1 MGSHRGRGALG
12 SPHAMPGLV
21 KIDDA
26 DDPRIAP
33 YRDVRE
39 RDLMGRAG
47 LFVAESEVVVRVM
60 IGSRRWGVRSMLL
73 EQRRVEGM
81 QDVLAGLD
89 DRTTIYVASQ
99 KVMDAI
105 VGFPIHRGV
114 LALGERGLDLH
125 PDEVLDKPGMFV
137 GLVGLTNHDNVGGIF
152 RNAAAFGAAGVL
164 LDRASCDPLYRKAIR
179 VSVGASLLVPF
190 ARGEDPVDLVDR
202 CARRGREVIALTP
215 KADLALEDVAREPAR
230 PRVLLLGTEWEGL
243 PDEILAR
250 TRRVR
255 IPMSSTYGLD
265 SLNVA
270 VASGIALAALAS
282 RS

>member
-1 MGSHRGRGALG
+1 MPNTDERAEGARPTIV
-12 SPHAMPGLV
+12 SIA
-21 KIDDA
+21 DA
-26 DDPRIAP
+26 DDPRIAS
-33 YRDVRE
+33 YRNVRE
-39 RDLMGRAG
+39 RDLMHHEG

-60 IGSRRWGVRSMLL
+60 VGSGRWSVRSMLL
-73 EQRRVEGM
+73 EQRRLEGM
-81 QDVLAGLD
+81 QDVVDRLD
-89 DRTTIYVASQ
+89 ARTTIFVAPQ
-99 KVMDAI
+99 RVMDAI

-125 PDEVLDKPGMFV
+125 PDELLSKRGMFV

-152 RNAAAFGAAGVL
+152 RNAAAFGATGVL

-215 KADLALEDVAREPAR
+215 KSDLLLEDVAREPPR

-243 PDEILAR
+243 PDDILAR

-255 IPMSSTYGLD
+255 IPMSSAYGLD

-270 VASGIALAALAS
+270 VASGIALAALGS